1 MKPYVAPQILGT
13 CDEHRGAGRS
23 TFFPCHTHFGIVE
36 KAVEQLT
43 VVQPKAMAC
52 LVDVDGLPRLRHPSP
67 FVVSPGFSCRQPI
80 EIRTMGQAGFTLI
93 STRGCDTGL
102 LISHVASYKNG

>member
-36 KAVEQLT
+36 QAVEQLT

-52 LVDVDGLPRLRHPSP
+52 LVDVDGLPRLRHQSP

-80 EIRTMGQAGFTLI
+80 EIRTLGPAGVSFTI
-93 STRGCDTGL
+93 GRESRRERVCTY
-102 LISHVASYKNG
+102 V